1 MVIIMNYRKW
11 LVLSLLLLF
20 ILLTTLISFNL
31 LNGIDNY
38 FYNLVT
44 FKVNDFII
52 NFYKGVTFL
61 GSTEFIIFLVIFF
74 LILFIILKKRNYG
87 YLISIVLIIST
98 VINNVLK
105 LIVRRERPLVLSFV
119 EEHSFSFPS
128 GHTMA
133 AVSMYGILIYL
144 ILKSNLSKKLKGVI
158 SAVLGI
164 IPVLVALSRVY
175 LGAHFMSDVIGGIIV
190 STILLIVIT
199 YFVDKKNLI

>member
-133 AVSMYGILIYL
+133 SVSMYGILLYITL
-144 ILKSNLSKKLKGVI
+144 KSEMKKILKISLSSILT
-158 SAVLGI
+158 VLPI
-164 IPVLVALSRVY
+164 LVALSRVY
-175 LGAHFMSDVIGGIIV
+175 LGAHFMSDVVGAFIV
-190 STILLIVIT
+190 SIILLLIET
-199 YFVDKKNLI
+199 YIIDKKKWL